1 MFFPIQ
7 PGLVR
12 KDSQIEF
19 RALARRDAEN
29 ALINELEK
37 LQASAPEKELQVSE
51 WVPDCYCKIF
61 DYFKFLG
68 RKNVNLWIPRWKVLA
83 LIHGLQILS
92 TTPWANL
99 IRAMVRSGV

>member
-1 MFFPIQ
+1 MFTLLMNLFGFCCLVFPIQ

-51 WVPDCYCKIF
+51 
-61 DYFKFLG
+61 
-68 RKNVNLWIPRWKVLA
+68 
-83 LIHGLQILS
+83 
-92 TTPWANL
+92 
-99 IRAMVRSGV
+99 